1 MKKIFSPTWY
11 FNVSCTLT
19 PLWYLAT
26 NNQLMLSSLSS
37 IHSDHHL
44 HHNYPH
50 PCLIIPPVH
59 HSHGHHHHP
68 HHVIMGGGS
77 ATIAQW
83 KTSVLPSSS
92 WKWFQCVGGG
102 DWGWWWWLTKYK
114 NVCIHERLRS
124 GANADP
130 RYDWCCLEILLSG
143 ILQKKTAHKIWV
155 FWGNIIT
162 PIWQWLWW

>member
-1 MKKIFSPTWY
+1 MCLAPWLHCGTWQQTISWCCHIY
-11 FNVSCTLT
+11 HQFTVSII
-19 PLWYLAT
+19 
-26 NNQLMLSSLSS
+26 S
-37 IHSDHHL
+37 IIII
-44 HHNYPH
+44 
-50 PCLIIPPVH
+50 LIPAWAYH

-92 WKWFQCVGGG
+92 WKWFQCLGGG
-102 DWGWWWWLTKYK
+102 DWGWWWWWSTKYK

-143 ILQKKTAHKIWV
+143 ILQKKLPKRFESFEEISLHQY
-155 FWGNIIT
+155 GDDCDDNYED
-162 PIWQWLWW
+162 